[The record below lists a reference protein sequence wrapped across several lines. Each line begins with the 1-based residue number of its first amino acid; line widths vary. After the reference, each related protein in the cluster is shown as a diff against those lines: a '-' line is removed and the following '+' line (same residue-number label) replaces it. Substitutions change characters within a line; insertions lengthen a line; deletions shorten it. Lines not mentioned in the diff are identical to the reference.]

1 MPDSQQ
7 RDIYRRLLK
16 LVKPHWHRLA
26 IAMVC
31 MVGVAICT
39 AALPYLVQPVLDDIF
54 IKKKAEMLK
63 FLSIVVFLVFTMKA
77 LTEWGHAYLMSYVGQ
92 RIVAHLRQQLYEH
105 LQRLPLSFFDRM
117 PTGLLMSRV
126 TNDVNLIQGAVSNAI
141 TGLLKDPLTLVGLLA
156 VMFARDWQ
164 LSLIAMVV
172 LPFAF
177 FPVVK
182 FGRMLRRISTKSQE
196 SMGDISVI
204 LHETIS
210 GSRIVKAFGMEEYEK
225 ERFNRENIRYF
236 RYLMKSV
243 MVRALSSPLMEFLG
257 GIAIVFVILYGGY
270 RVIQGVSTPGEFFS
284 FLGALLLLYEPIKR
298 LSRINNVVQQGIAA
312 ATRIYDVLDTSP
324 GIQDEPDAIQLPPI
338 QRELEFRNV
347 QFRYDN
353 EPVLKDIDLKVS
365 AGEVIAI
372 VGVSGAGKSTL
383 VDLIPRFYEVS
394 GGTVL
399 IDGIDVRNVTM
410 DSLRNQIG
418 IVTQQTI
425 LFNDTVRN
433 NIAYGDINKSDG
445 EIIAAAKA
453 ANAYDFIMKMD
464 QGFDTLIGE
473 QGARLSG
480 GERQRLCIARA
491 LLKNAPILILDE
503 ATSSL
508 DSEAELEVQKAL
520 ENLMAGRTT
529 LVIAHRLSTIQ
540 NADRIV
546 VISNGRIVEEGRHDE
561 LLECDGEYC
570 RLYDMQFAQLDS
582 NSTVAT
588 ETTVSGQ
595 VNK

>member
-1 MPDSQQ
+1 MPDNQH
-7 RDIYRRLLK
+7 RDIYRRMLK

-54 IKKKAEMLK
+54 IKKQAEMLT

-92 RIVAHLRQQLYEH
+92 RIVAHLRQQLYNH

-126 TNDVNLIQGAVSNAI
+126 TNDVNLVQGAVSNAI
-141 TGLLKDPLTLVGLLA
+141 TALLKDPLTLVGLMA

-243 MVRALSSPLMEFLG
+243 MVRALSSPMMEFLG

-284 FLGALLLLYEPIKR
+284 FLGALLLLYEPLKR
-298 LSRINNVVQQGIAA
+298 LSRVNNVVQEGIAA

-324 GIQDEPDAIQLPPI
+324 GIQDEPDAIHLPPI
-338 QRELEFRNV
+338 QRELELRNV
-347 QFRYDN
+347 QFRYEN
-353 EPVLKDIDLKVS
+353 EPVLKDINLKVS

-394 GGTVL
+394 DGAVF
-399 IDGIDVRNVTM
+399 IDGINVRNVTM
-410 DSLRNQIG
+410 NSLRNQIG

-433 NIAYGDINKSDG
+433 NIAYGDINKSDA
-445 EIIAAAKA
+445 EIIAAARA

-529 LVIAHRLSTIQ
+529 LVIAHRLSTIH

-561 LLECDGEYC
+561 LMECDGEYC
-570 RLYDMQFAQLDS
+570 RLYDMQFAQFDN
-582 NSTVAT
+582 NSTVKPVT
-588 ETTVSGQ
+588 NVSGQ

>member
-1 MPDSQQ
+1 MNL
-7 RDIYRRLLK
+7 YRRLLE

-39 AALPYLVQPVLDDIF
+39 AALPYLVKPVLDDIF
-54 IKKKAEMLK
+54 IKKNAETLK
-63 FLSIVVFLVFTMKA
+63 FLSIVVFLVFTIKA
-77 LTEWGHAYLMSYVGQ
+77 LTEWGHAYLMSYIGQ
-92 RIVAHLRQQLYEH
+92 RIVAHLRQQLYDH

-126 TNDVNLIQGAVSNAI
+126 TNDVNLVQGAVSNAI

-156 VMFARDWQ
+156 VMFIREWQ
-164 LSLIAMVV
+164 LSLISMVV

-225 ERFNRENIRYF
+225 ERFSRENIRYF

-257 GIAIVFVILYGGY
+257 GIAIVLVILYGGY
-270 RVIQGVSTPGEFFS
+270 RVIEGVSTPGEFFS

-298 LSRINNVVQQGIAA
+298 LSRVNNVVQEGIAA
-312 ATRIYDVLDTSP
+312 ATRIYDVLDISP
-324 GIQDEPDAIQLPPI
+324 GIQDEPDAIHLPPI
-338 QRELEFRNV
+338 QRELELHNV

-353 EPVLKDIDLKVS
+353 EPVLKDISLKVP

-394 GGTVL
+394 DGAVL
-399 IDGIDVRNVTM
+399 IDGINVRNVTM

-445 EIIAAAKA
+445 EITAAAKA
-453 ANAYDFIMKMD
+453 ANAYDFIMKME

-491 LLKNAPILILDE
+491 LLKNSPILILDE

-546 VISNGRIVEEGRHDE
+546 VISDGRIVEEGRHDE
-561 LLECDGEYC
+561 LMECDGEYC
-570 RLYDMQFAQLDS
+570 RLYDMQFAQVDN
-582 NSTVAT
+582 NSTVKT
-588 ETTVSGQ
+588 VTNVSGQ

>member
-1 MPDSQQ
+1 MPDNQH
-7 RDIYRRLLK
+7 RDIYRRMLK

-54 IKKKAEMLK
+54 IKKQAEMLT

-92 RIVAHLRQQLYEH
+92 RIVAHLRQQLYNH

-126 TNDVNLIQGAVSNAI
+126 TNDVNLVQGAVSNAI
-141 TGLLKDPLTLVGLLA
+141 TALLKDPLTLVGLMA

-210 GSRIVKAFGMEEYEK
+210 GNRIVKAFGMEEYEK

-243 MVRALSSPLMEFLG
+243 MVRALSSPMMEFLG

-284 FLGALLLLYEPIKR
+284 FLGALLLLYEPLKR
-298 LSRINNVVQQGIAA
+298 LSRVNNVVQEGIAA

-324 GIQDEPDAIQLPPI
+324 GIQDEPDAIHLPPI
-338 QRELEFRNV
+338 QRELELRNV
-347 QFRYDN
+347 QFRYEN
-353 EPVLKDIDLKVS
+353 EPVLKDINLKVS

-394 GGTVL
+394 DGAVF
-399 IDGIDVRNVTM
+399 IDGINVRNVTT

-433 NIAYGDINKSDG
+433 NIAYGDINKSDA
-445 EIIAAAKA
+445 EIIAAARA

-529 LVIAHRLSTIQ
+529 LVIAHRLSTIH

-561 LLECDGEYC
+561 LMECDGEYC
-570 RLYDMQFAQLDS
+570 RLYDMQFAQFDN
-582 NSTVAT
+582 NSTVKPVT
-588 ETTVSGQ
+588 NVSGQ

>member
-1 MPDSQQ
+1 MPDNQQ

-16 LVKPHWHRLA
+16 LVKPHWHRLT

-54 IKKKAEMLK
+54 IKKQAEMLK
-63 FLSIVVFLVFTMKA
+63 FLSIVVFLVFTVKA

-92 RIVAHLRQQLYEH
+92 RIVAHLRQQLYDH

-126 TNDVNLIQGAVSNAI
+126 TNDVNLVQGAVSNAI
-141 TGLLKDPLTLVGLLA
+141 TALLKDPLTLVGLMA

-243 MVRALSSPLMEFLG
+243 MVRALSSPMMEFLG

-284 FLGALLLLYEPIKR
+284 FLGALLLLYEPLKR
-298 LSRINNVVQQGIAA
+298 LSRVNNVVQEGIAA
-312 ATRIYDVLDTSP
+312 ATRIYDILDTSP
-324 GIQDEPDAIQLPPI
+324 GIQDEPDAIHLPPI
-338 QRELEFRNV
+338 QRELELRNV
-347 QFRYDN
+347 QFRYEN
-353 EPVLKDIDLKVS
+353 EPVLKDINLKVS

-394 GGTVL
+394 DGAVF
-399 IDGIDVRNVTM
+399 IDGINVRNVTM
-410 DSLRNQIG
+410 NSLRNQIG

-433 NIAYGDINKSDG
+433 NIAYGDINKSDA
-445 EIIAAAKA
+445 EIIAAARA

-464 QGFDTLIGE
+464 QGFGTLIGE

-529 LVIAHRLSTIQ
+529 LVIAHRLSTIH

-561 LLECDGEYC
+561 LMECDGEYC
-570 RLYDMQFAQLDS
+570 RLYDMQFAQFDN
-582 NSTVAT
+582 NSTVKPVT
-588 ETTVSGQ
+588 NVSGQ